1 MGRSHHRDQTKVGRT
16 LVHHAELLV
25 FCQCHGSTTRKVT
38 KFAVRQDNEKKKDER
53 VDRVQVW
60 AQSPMNTEN
69 TAVDDSAEGQ
79 VIENFATPPPNVAAP
94 IVIEPVDLG
103 NLPRLMVA
111 TNEGDPLRISDFQ
124 SK

>member
-1 MGRSHHRDQTKVGRT
+1 
-16 LVHHAELLV
+16 
-25 FCQCHGSTTRKVT
+25 
-38 KFAVRQDNEKKKDER
+38 
-53 VDRVQVW
+53 
-60 AQSPMNTEN
+60 MNTEN

-94 IVIEPVDLG
+94 ILALTLVIEPVDLG

-111 TNEGDPLRISDFQ
+111 NEGDPFRVSDFQ